1 MSTKVTR
8 SAPGM
13 PDREWWDQPADDDR
27 RRARSAEARHELIAP
42 GSPWRAVAVPTAV
55 ALGAVGAIASSRAHL
70 PLFLGGAA
78 GAAAALLGVF
88 ALPSL
93 PTRRVVV
100 VLLGLGGL
108 GALRHAS
115 YTGDDTSA
123 LLVVWAVATLIA
135 LLLVDRAVTERVPT
149 LVPGAPLERRG
160 REIARTAVSIAV
172 IASVAVVAFGPTITD
187 RLGRHVWPGLEPSL
201 GGLID
206 GPSSLHATGRLD
218 MTKRPRLSD
227 RVVFT
232 VDAPRPSFWR
242 GQTFDTWDGHDWT
255 QSDPN
260 TLPLAP
266 HGRELAI
273 TPDPDDTGAFTGR
286 AMRQTFR
293 LESGYSDVVFA
304 APSPVEIETDKVV
317 EVHTDGTATVYGG
330 FGKGATYTVTSR
342 SFPATAARLRAAD
355 RKPVPASVRTRFAS
369 PALTT
374 DEVNSL
380 ARQITATA
388 PTTYD
393 KIRAIEAWLGAHVKY
408 SLNAPLSPQGV
419 DVVDDFLFRTRVGW
433 CEQVASSL
441 VVMARSVGIPA
452 RLATGFV
459 SGHRDALSGQF
470 VVRERDAH
478 AWAEIYFAGVG
489 WQPFDPT
496 ASVPLA
502 GDAPLGG
509 SWLDVARHHALVLG
523 AIAAALVLLV
533 AGFPEVL
540 AFFRRRRARRRTAWS
555 TRTMARLERLG
566 RRAGRARRP
575 AETPREYANALAVH
589 LHDERIEAVGET
601 LDADG
606 FSGAGASP
614 SARASADA
622 VLSSLRP

>member
-1 MSTKVTR
+1 M
-8 SAPGM
+8 
-13 PDREWWDQPADDDR
+13 
-27 RRARSAEARHELIAP
+27 
-42 GSPWRAVAVPTAV
+42 
-55 ALGAVGAIASSRAHL
+55 
-70 PLFLGGAA
+70 
-78 GAAAALLGVF
+78 F

-123 LLVVWAVATLIA
+123 LLIVWALATLIA
-135 LLLVDRAVTERVPT
+135 LLLVDRAVIERVPT
-149 LVPGAPLERRG
+149 LVSGAPLEGRG
-160 REIARTAVSIAV
+160 REIARMAVAISV
-172 IASVAVVAFGPTITD
+172 IAAVAVVAFGPTITD

-201 GGLID
+201 GGLI
-206 GPSSLHATGRLD
+206 GAPSSLRATDRLD
-218 MTKRPRLSD
+218 MTQRPRLSD

-232 VDAPRPSFWR
+232 VDAPRASFWR
-242 GQTFDTWDGHDWT
+242 GQTFDMWDEHEWI
-255 QSDPN
+255 QSDPRSV
-260 TLPLAP
+260 PLVL
-266 HGRELAI
+266 HGRDVAI
-273 TPDPDDTGAFTGR
+273 APEPDDAGAFSGR
-286 AMRQTFR
+286 VMRQTFR
-293 LESGYSDVVFA
+293 LESGFSDVVFA

-317 EVHTDGTATVYGG
+317 EGHPDGTATVYGG

-342 SFPATAARLRAAD
+342 SVPVTSALLRAAG
-355 RKPVPASVRTRFAS
+355 RLAVPASVLTRFAS
-369 PALTT
+369 PAPTT
-374 DEVNSL
+374 DRVSAL
-380 ARQITATA
+380 ARRITASA

-408 SLNAPLSPQGV
+408 SLNAPLSPSNV
-419 DVVDDFLFRTRVGW
+419 DVVDDFLFHTRVGW

-459 SGHRDALSGQF
+459 PGHRDALSGQF

-502 GDAPLGG
+502 GDAPTGG
-509 SWLDVARHHALVLG
+509 SWLEVARHHALVLG

-533 AGFPEVL
+533 VGFPEAQ
-540 AFFRRRRARRRTAWS
+540 AFFRRRRARRRAAWS
-555 TRTMARLERLG
+555 TRTMARLERVG
-566 RRAGRARRP
+566 RRAGRARQP
-575 AETPREYANALAVH
+575 AETPREYAHALAAY
-589 LHDERIEAVGET
+589 LHDERIAAVGET

-606 FSGAGASP
+606 FSDAGASP
-614 SARASADA
+614 CARVSADS
-622 VLSSLRP
+622 VLSSLQP

>member
-1 MSTKVTR
+1 MPI
-8 SAPGM
+8 PGM
-13 PDREWWDQPADDDR
+13 PDRSWWYEPSADDPKPAKAAAAR
-27 RRARSAEARHELIAP
+27 RDLIAP

-55 ALGAVGAIASSRAHL
+55 ALGAVGAIAASRAHL
-70 PLFLGGAA
+70 PLALGAAA

-115 YTGDDTSA
+115 FTGGDTSA
-123 LLVVWAVATLIA
+123 LLIVWALSTLIA
-135 LLLVDRAVTERVPT
+135 LLLVDRSVTERVPA
-149 LVPGAPLERRG
+149 LVPGAPLEPRG
-160 REIARTAVSIAV
+160 REIARMSVSIAV
-172 IASVAVVAFGPTITD
+172 IAAVVVVAFGPTITD

-201 GGLID
+201 GGLF
-206 GPSSLHATGRLD
+206 GAPSSLTATDHLD
-218 MTKRPRLSD
+218 MTQRPRLSD

-232 VDAPRPSFWR
+232 VDAPRASFWR
-242 GQTFDTWDGHDWT
+242 GQTFDTWDEHEWR
-255 QSDPN
+255 QSDSRSVR
-260 TLPLAP
+260 LPP
-266 HGRELAI
+266 RGRAI
-273 TPDPDDTGAFTGR
+273 AISPDPDDTGAFTGR
-286 AMRQTFR
+286 VMRQTFR
-293 LESGYSDVVFA
+293 IETDFSDVVFA
-304 APSPVEIETDKVV
+304 APSPVAVETDK
-317 EVHTDGTATVYGG
+317 ELEAHPDGTATVYGG

-342 SFPATAARLRAAD
+342 SVPVTAALLRAAG
-355 RKPVPASVRTRFAS
+355 RVAIPALVLNHFAS
-369 PALTT
+369 PAPTT
-374 DEVNSL
+374 ARVNTL
-380 ARQITATA
+380 ARQITASA

-408 SLNAPLSPQGV
+408 SLNAPPSRPNV
-419 DVVDDFLFRTRVGW
+419 DVVDDFLFRTRIGW

-459 SGHRDALSGQF
+459 PGHRDPLSGQF

-478 AWAEIYFAGVG
+478 AWAEIYFGGIG

-502 GDAPLGG
+502 GDAPTGG
-509 SWLDVARHHALVLG
+509 SWLEVARHHAFTLG

-533 AGFPEVL
+533 VGFPEIQ

-555 TRTMARLERLG
+555 TRTMARLERIG

-575 AETPREYANALAVH
+575 AETPREYANALAAQ
-589 LHDERIEAVGET
+589 LHDQRIAAVGET

-614 SARASADA
+614 SARASADS